1 MASPVINE
9 LAPSERE
16 LLMKDQRMRLTAKN
30 GRNSSSGVPKI
41 NPNTKP
47 IVAT

>member
-1 MASPVINE
+1 MNA
-9 LAPSERE
+9 LAPSESE
-16 LLMKDQRMRLTAKN
+16 LLMKDQRIRLTAKK